1 MTGDGTD
8 GVRRDRSGGRKRVKL
23 DDVARAAGLSLAT
36 VSRALGGYSDIALA
50 TRERVARLAEEMGY
64 RPSSRAQALASGGR
78 SGLARCAVVSLGSD
92 PEQLTRSLF
101 SGVLLSGMAARAAAE
116 RMDLHLV
123 SLSQEPAAWGGALA
137 ALHAADRA
145 DGLLLLTFQPL
156 EPEHVAPLDAAGVPY
171 VLVNRHFGERP
182 AHCVTVDYGGA
193 NERLV
198 GRLVGLGHR
207 RMALLAPADESSTV
221 RDHTQGWLRGL
232 RRCGIDDGD
241 APIVRFRGAHHDAG
255 LEVGGRL
262 LAEGLPGGRGGPTAI
277 VGFND
282 FVAHGVLRAAARAG
296 VAVPERLSVVGFNN
310 LVARYTSP
318 PLCSHEFHLPEV
330 GAAAV
335 SLLAGVM
342 RGEIPEAT
350 RKTIEAAFVCR
361 GTCGPAPA

>member
-1 MTGDGTD
+1 MGANGTD
-8 GVRRDRSGGRKRVKL
+8 GLSTDGSTSVSASSGARKRVKL

-36 VSRALGGYSDIALA
+36 VSRALGGYSDIALG

-64 RPSSRAQALASGGR
+64 HPSSRAQSLASGGR

-123 SLSQEPAAWGGALA
+123 SLSQEPAAWARSLA

-145 DGLLLLTFQPL
+145 DGLLLLTFLGL
-156 EPEHVAPLDAAGVPY
+156 EPAHVEPLDEAGVPY
-171 VLVNRHFGERP
+171 VLVNRHFGDRP
-182 AHCVTVDYGGA
+182 VHCVTVDYGAA
-193 NERLV
+193 NESVVEHLA
-198 GRLVGLGHR
+198 GLGHR
-207 RMALLAPADESSTV
+207 RLALLAPSDASSTV
-221 RDHTQGWLRGL
+221 QDHLRGWQ
-232 RRCGIDDGD
+232 RGVERCALSEED
-241 APIVRFRGAHHDAG
+241 APVVRFRGAHHDAG
-255 LEVGGRL
+255 YEVGGRL
-262 LAEGLPGGRGGPTAI
+262 LAEGLPGGRGRPTAI

-296 VAVPERLSVVGFNN
+296 VAVPGELSVIGFNN

-318 PLCSHEFHLPEV
+318 PLCSHEFHLPEL

-335 SLLAGVM
+335 SLLAAAM
-342 RGEIPEAT
+342 RGELPAPT
-350 RKTIEAAFVCR
+350 RKTFTPEFVCR
-361 GTCGPAPA
+361 

>member
-1 MTGDGTD
+1 VSAID
-8 GVRRDRSGGRKRVKL
+8 GGRKRVKL

-36 VSRALGGYSDIALA
+36 VSRALGGYSDIALG

-64 RPSSRAQALASGGR
+64 RPSSRAQSLASGGR

-123 SLSQEPAAWGGALA
+123 SLAQEPAAWGRALA

-145 DGLLLLTFQPL
+145 DGLLLLTFLGL
-156 EPEHVAPLDAAGVPY
+156 EPEHVASLEDAGVPY

-182 AHCVTVDYGGA
+182 VHCVTVDYGGA
-193 NERLV
+193 NERLAQH
-198 GRLVGLGHR
+198 LVGLGHR
-207 RMALLAPADESSTV
+207 RMALLAPADDSSTV
-221 RDHTQGWLRGL
+221 SDHLRGWRRGL
-232 RRCGIDDGD
+232 ERCGIDEAD
-241 APIVRFRGAHHDAG
+241 APIVRFRGPHHEAG
-255 LEVGGRL
+255 YAWGERL
-262 LAEGLPGGRGGPTAI
+262 LRAGLPGGGGRPTAI

-282 FVAHGVLRAAARAG
+282 FVAHGVLRAAAQMG
-296 VAVPERLSVVGFNN
+296 VAVPDALSVVGFNN

-335 SLLAGVM
+335 SLLAAVM
-342 RGEIPEAT
+342 RGEVQEAT
-350 RKTIEAAFVCR
+350 RRTIEPAFVCR
-361 GTCGPAPA
+361 GSCGPAPA